1 MAPGPDLNVTIA
13 IKSFGNGEPIFRD
26 FNVAIAAGSV
36 TAILGPS
43 GIGKSTLLRLIA
55 GIDPEFE
62 GSILIDGTPA
72 KLSPPPGFVFQDPR
86 LLPWLTAFDNVQ
98 TARQAMSG
106 NEARAALA
114 RTGMSDSAEL
124 FPHQLSGGMQRRVAL
139 ARALALNARLLL
151 LDEPFVSLDR
161 ELVEEMHDVL
171 STLLDQ
177 SAPTTLLVTHIAE
190 DAARLAD
197 RVLLLAGRPA
207 TIVADIAL
215 PTPRRQ
221 RTASVLENYIALI
234 GASAQRS

>member
-1 MAPGPDLNVTIA
+1 MAPGPDLNVTVA
-13 IKSFGNGEPIFRD
+13 IKSFRNGEPIFRD

-55 GIDPEFE
+55 GIDPVFE
-62 GSILIDGTPA
+62 GSILIDGTQA

-98 TARQAMSG
+98 TAGQEMSG

-114 RTGMSDSAEL
+114 RTGMIDSADL

-139 ARALALNARLLL
+139 ARAMALNSGLLL